1 MASTEPVAREI
12 NPVIKS
18 TLVLSDI
25 QEGQRLE
32 LRVKDIGILTEE
44 HFGGRFGPMAVARC
58 TFPAGEDVSGFLELV
73 PAMEVPRNG
82 PPLVEL
88 TARFRQVGALLGN
101 TSALVEVFE
110 PGYGVPEPGS
120 GVPEPGYGVLG
131 STSVEPTAPQPLPEQ
146 AMRGAAD
153 VELAAEPDRPVP
165 KSWFRGSG
173 VFAIAPCVLDIRP
186 PILKTLENMQATG
199 ERGPFVSAPFLSYD
213 VLGCGYDPVAD
224 TYMQYWEP
232 IADDAMPPALDVV
245 MKQFNDH
252 VTGDMGSGVP
262 AIRRFLA
269 ATKEPSHVA
278 VVQSN
283 CLACL
288 PAPLSLPLPLSLSLS
303 FSPSLSPLSLSL
315 FLFLS
320 LSLSL
325 PLFLSL
331 SFPSSFSVPQGGRSL
346 GRHVGSVALS

>member
-44 HFGGRFGPMAVARC
+44 HFGGRLGPMAVAKC

-88 TARFRQVGALLGN
+88 TARFYQVGALLGN

-131 STSVEPTAPQPLPEQ
+131 STSVEPQAPQALPEQ
-146 AMRGAAD
+146 ALRGAVD
-153 VELAAEPDRPVP
+153 VELAAEKKPDRPVP
-165 KSWFRGSG
+165 NSWFRGSG
-173 VFAIAPCVLDIRP
+173 VFAIALCVLDIWP
-186 PILKTLENMQATG
+186 PILKTLANMQATG

-252 VTGDMGSGVP
+252 VTSDMGFGVP
-262 AIRRFLA
+262 VIRRFLA

-320 LSLSL
+320 LSLS
-325 PLFLSL
+325 PSLSL
-331 SFPSSFSVPQGGRSL
+331 SLFPFFLLGPSGGPFSR
-346 GRHVGSVALS
+346 

>member
-32 LRVKDIGILTEE
+32 LRVKDIGILTEQ
-44 HFGGRFGPMAVARC
+44 HFGGRLGPMAVAKC

-131 STSVEPTAPQPLPEQ
+131 STSVEPQAPQPLPEQ

-153 VELAAEPDRPVP
+153 VELAAEKEPDRPVP

-288 PAPLSLPLPLSLSLS
+288 PAPLSLPLPLSLS
-303 FSPSLSPLSLSL
+303 F
-315 FLFLS
+315 FLS
-320 LSLSL
+320 LSLSSL
-325 PLFLSL
+325 SFSLSL
-331 SFPSSFSVPQGGRSL
+331 SLSLSLSPSLSLSLFPFFLLGPSGGPFSR
-346 GRHVGSVALS
+346 